1 MRQWHRLPREEVDPS
16 SLGALRVR
24 LDVALSTY
32 GAVGV
37 PARCRAVGL
46 GGLQGFLPTQHISG
60 NLCQC
65 LTTLTA
71 KETFSLYLV

>member
-1 MRQWHRLPREEVDPS
+1 MRQWHRLPKEEVDPS

-37 PARCRAVGL
+37 PAHCRAVGL
-46 GGLQGFLPTQHISG
+46 GGLQGFLPTQHIQATCASASSP
-60 NLCQC
+60 LLQKK
-65 LTTLTA
+65 L
-71 KETFSLYLV
+71 FPYI